1 LGVCRDEI
9 CRKVFITLGSQ
20 HGQVRDT
27 HRRLV
32 VGGRLKRCAKKEEQ
46 AAQKIF
52 TKIGKKERHCGEE
65 PTTLIPDHKI
75 EIIQQQS
82 KQKSVINERAEPNA
96 KTVA

>member
-1 LGVCRDEI
+1 MGVCRDEI

-20 HGQVRDT
+20 HGQVRQT

-32 VGGRLKRCAKKEEQ
+32 VGGRLKRCAKKKEQ
-46 AAQKIF
+46 AAQQIF
-52 TKIGKKERHCGEE
+52 TEIGQEERNCGKE
-65 PTTLIPDHKI
+65 PTALIPNYKV

-82 KQKSVINERAEPNA
+82 KQKTVISERAEPNA